1 MEHTG
6 KFKNIAAMTIFGTIG
21 IFVKYIPFPSSFIAM
36 IRGFVGF
43 AVLFLATSIIGGT
56 GKKESGRSFK
66 ITPANVLLLF
76 VSGGFIGINWI
87 LLFEAYNYTTVATAT
102 LCYYLAPV
110 FVILLSAPLL
120 RERLTAKK
128 VICVIVALIGM
139 AFVSGI
145 PSGGLP
151 DISELKGILLGTGA
165 AAFYA
170 AVVLF
175 NIKLGGVPATVKTM
189 LQLISAAIVV
199 CPYVLMTQDVL
210 SFEYSVKS
218 VLLLLVVGI
227 IHTGIA
233 YLLYFDSLS
242 GLKAQTVSIL
252 GYIDPVVA
260 IILSIVILGE
270 PMTPY
275 NAIGAVLIL
284 GATLVSELNIGS
296 CLKAKKDGEGK

>member
-1 MEHTG
+1 
-6 KFKNIAAMTIFGTIG
+6 MTIFGTIG

-87 LLFEAYNYTTVATAT
+87 LLFEAYSYTTVATAT

-110 FVILLSAPLL
+110 FVILLSPLL

-175 NIKLGGVPATVKTM
+175 NMKLGGVPATVKTM

-284 GATLVSELNIGS
+284 GATLVSELDFGS